1 MIISEVSIG
10 DWVKLNYDISYKT
23 GESLY
28 TNVRITSINEDGTIN
43 VSMHDGD
50 SWDSDL
56 IYPIPITKELLEKNG
71 FEREPFVT
79 HCDMYSGIDRRVNMH
94 NSKEYANSN
103 NEWHVHI
110 DSEDYCTI
118 ANCELTY
125 LHELQHI
132 LRLCK
137 ISKEIVV

>member
-1 MIISEVSIG
+1 MKANELKVTDIMVG
-10 DWVKLNYDISYKT
+10 DWVRVISAEPNTYRRPF
-23 GESLY
+23 Y
-28 TNVRITSINEDGTIN
+28 QIITVEKMMMIRNRRMVVE
-43 VSMHDGD
+43 
-50 SWDSDL
+50 
-56 IYPIPITKELLEKNG
+56 PIPLTPEILEKNG

-110 DSEDYCTI
+110 DSEDYCSI
-118 ANCELTY
+118 ASCELTY
-125 LHELQHI
+125 VHELQQI

-137 ISKEIVV
+137 IDKEIIV